1 MDQTT
6 TQILDCFLSLSAIPR
21 PSGGEAAVAAWLAGR
36 LEAAGLPCETDDSHN
51 LRCPL
56 PATPGC
62 EGAPGVILQAH
73 TDMVCVSAPGGGWR
87 PGVDGVTTK
96 LQEGFLRSDG
106 RSSLGADN
114 GLGVALMLWL
124 ALHRHQMPH
133 PPVLLLFTACE
144 ERGLVGAKA
153 LDPQWLAG
161 YRYYINLDAFR
172 GDAAIIASA
181 GGLRQAWRHPLRR
194 QATRLPFGFTLTLS
208 GLTGGHSGFDIHRGR
223 LNALTALAAFLA
235 HCPGQVAS
243 YTGGSDFNA
252 IPTLARARLATDR
265 PEELGRAVD
274 QWRQQLVQGHQT
286 TDPDL
291 TVTLE
296 AGPRAQAV
304 WSQDTR
310 RQVLDF
316 VQALPQG
323 VQAWR
328 TDCPDTPARSG
339 NPAVVREQDGQLEVL
354 HFARC
359 ARRSGLASTE
369 EQTAQAARANG
380 FTRTLRSGYAP
391 WEGTGDSD
399 LVKRVQALSLQQN
412 GTGLDTLAL
421 HVGLESSLILD
432 KAPGLVGVGLGC
444 DILDAHSVTERAKL
458 DSIPRLARLICGL
471 LEQFSKEES
480 HS

>member
-1 MDQTT
+1 MTST
-6 TQILDCFLSLSAIPR
+6 
-21 PSGGEAAVAAWLAGR
+21 
-36 LEAAGLPCETDDSHN
+36 
-51 LRCPL
+51 
-56 PATPGC
+56 
-62 EGAPGVILQAH
+62 
-73 TDMVCVSAPGGGWR
+73 
-87 PGVDGVTTK
+87 
-96 LQEGFLRSDG
+96 
-106 RSSLGADN
+106 GADST
-114 GLGVALMLWL
+114 
-124 ALHRHQMPH
+124 P
-133 PPVLLLFTACE
+133 
-144 ERGLVGAKA
+144 
-153 LDPQWLAG
+153 
-161 YRYYINLDAFR
+161 
-172 GDAAIIASA
+172 
-181 GGLRQAWRHPLRR
+181 
-194 QATRLPFGFTLTLS
+194 
-208 GLTGGHSGFDIHRGR
+208 
-223 LNALTALAAFLA
+223 LTALAAFSGPL
-235 HCPGQVAS
+235 PGAGGKPP
-243 YTGGSDFNA
+243 GGSDFNA

-296 AGPRAQAV
+296 AGPRPRPSGARTPAGRC
-304 WSQDTR
+304 WT
-310 RQVLDF
+310 F

-380 FTRTLRSGYAP
+380 FTRTLCSGYVP

-421 HVGLESSLILD
+421 HVGLESSPD
-432 KAPGLVGVGLGC
+432 SGQGPGLVGWGWAATFWTPTRSPNGLNWTPSPAGPA
-444 DILDAHSVTERAKL
+444 DLRTFWNK
-458 DSIPRLARLICGL
+458 
-471 LEQFSKEES
+471 
-480 HS
+480 

>member
-1 MDQTT
+1 MDQIT
-6 TQILDCFLSLSAIPR
+6 TQILDCFLALSAIPR
-21 PSGGEAAVAAWLAGR
+21 PSGGEATVTAYLAGR
-36 LEAAGLPCETDDSHN
+36 LEATGLSCETDDSYN
-51 LRCPL
+51 LRCLL

-87 PGVDGVTTK
+87 PGLDGVTTK
-96 LQEGFLRSDG
+96 LEGGFLRSDG

-114 GLGVALMLWL
+114 GLGAALMLWL
-124 ALHRHQMPH
+124 ALHPQHPH

-153 LDPQWLAG
+153 LNPQWLEG
-161 YRYYINLDAFR
+161 FRYYINLDAFR

-181 GGLRQAWRHPLRR
+181 GGLRQAWRHPIRR
-194 QATRLPFGFTLTLS
+194 EKTDQKCTFDLTLS

-223 LNALTALAAFLA
+223 LNALTALADFLTR
-235 HCPGQVAS
+235 CPGQVAS
-243 YTGGSDFNA
+243 CSGGSDFNA
-252 IPTLARARLATDR
+252 IPTLARAQIATDR
-265 PEELGRAVD
+265 PEELGQAVD
-274 QWRQQLVQGHQT
+274 QWRQQLVRGHQT

-304 WSQDTR
+304 WNQGTR
-310 RQVLDF
+310 REVLAF
-316 VQALPQG
+316 LQALPQG
-323 VQAWR
+323 VLEWR

-369 EQTAQAARANG
+369 EQTTQAAQANG
-380 FTRTLRSGYAP
+380 FTRTLRSSYAP

-399 LVKRVQALSLQQN
+399 LVKRIQALSLQQN
-412 GTGLDTLAL
+412 GAGLDTLAL

-432 KAPGLVGVGLGC
+432 KAPDLVGVGLGC

-458 DSIPRLARLICGL
+458 DSISRLARLICGL
-471 LEQFSKEES
+471 LEEFSKEES